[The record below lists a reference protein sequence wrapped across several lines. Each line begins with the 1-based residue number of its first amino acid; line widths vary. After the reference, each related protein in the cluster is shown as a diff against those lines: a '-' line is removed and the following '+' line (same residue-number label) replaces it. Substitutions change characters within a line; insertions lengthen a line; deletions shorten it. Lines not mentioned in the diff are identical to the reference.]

1 MIMRFVSVL
10 CFVLSTALSGSVFAQ
25 VNVEGSQRAEGF
37 NSAIYG
43 LGFSVGPASGAGI
56 SFRNHLPSRSSYQL
70 IAGIIKLKAKVSA
83 SIGAEYQYDLVR
95 GNTTRFFFGPSL
107 SYFYS
112 GEHTNTLSAPF
123 RFGIGVGGEFDVQ
136 KALHFSL
143 EGVFTYFSDGS
154 IVPLPQIAAHYYFY

>member
-1 MIMRFVSVL
+1 MRFGIVS
-10 CFVLSTALSGSVFAQ
+10 CFVFLAVLSGSALAQ
-25 VNVEGSQRAEGF
+25 VNVEGNQRAAGF

-43 LGFSVGPASGAGI
+43 LGVSAGPASGMGI

-83 SIGAEYQYDLVR
+83 SVGAEYQYDLVR
-95 GNTTRFFFGPSL
+95 GNTTRFFFGPSM

-112 GEHTNTLSAPF
+112 GEHSNTLAAPF
-123 RFGIGVGGEFDVQ
+123 RLGIGVGGEFDVQ